1 MRWVLIRPLNQ
12 SLFYDPEIQEPL
24 GLEYL
29 ASVLTGLGGKV
40 LVLDSALDSL
50 DDRKL
55 ARRAMSFQPDAIGF
69 SITTDMELDSVWKI
83 YTECKN
89 LLAGKEIF
97 WIAGGNYPTTE
108 FDNAQNE
115 LPAEFHIMKY
125 EGEITISKIYQY
137 LENGA
142 ASRIP
147 RLMAGTAV
155 VPLDALPFPTRYYS
169 HYLKNYGWAF
179 NLQGSR
185 GCCSAC
191 KYCASKGM
199 RTKAHHPQ
207 WRGRSPENMVKEM
220 VFLYEKYG
228 ARAFNFVDEDFLGPP
243 QKALERAR
251 DFSTEVIRNNL
262 KITMG
267 IQVRPNSLST
277 EIIEHLS
284 AAGLTYV
291 FMGIESDDPQDFKN
305 WGRAYCDK
313 TWEWVACLQEKNIEV
328 NAGTLLF
335 HPDCTLH
342 GIRRFASKLRQ
353 HGLLNC
359 RTAVNRLDAMP
370 GSIFYNE
377 YVAQH
382 PKHNFQGIIRLP
394 FKDSRIEAFY
404 ETLKRALAPI
414 EAPSMHALCA
424 MPVCQTNRIFGKA
437 EESYL
442 VLKEINADCDR
453 QVSDCFFSV
462 LEMFEN
468 EYVSDSK
475 IKEMITDNIRFGKSI
490 IERLTANG
498 FVRSPEVLYDAINS
512 D

>member
-29 ASVLTGLGGKV
+29 ASVLTAMGGKV
-40 LVLDSALDSL
+40 LMLDSALDSL

-69 SITTDMELDSVWKI
+69 SITTDRELESVREI
-83 YTECKN
+83 YSECKKN
-89 LLAGKEIF
+89 LAAKEIF

-108 FDNAQNE
+108 FSNAQKE
-115 LPAEFHIMKY
+115 LPVEFHIMKY
-125 EGEITISKIYQY
+125 EGEISIRKIYQY
-137 LENGA
+137 LENG
-142 ASRIP
+142 SKNRIP
-147 RLMAGTAV
+147 RLISGTAV
-155 VPLDALPFPTRYYS
+155 LALDDLPFPSRNYS

-207 WRGRSPENMVKEM
+207 WRGRSPQNMVEEM
-220 VFLYEKYG
+220 VFLYGRYG

-243 QKALERAR
+243 QKALERAT
-251 DFSTEVIRNNL
+251 DFSSEIIRNNL

-277 EIIEHLS
+277 EIIDRLS

-291 FMGIESDDPQDFKN
+291 FMGIESDNPNDFKN

-313 TWEWVACLQEKNIEV
+313 TWEWVAYLQEKNIEV

-335 HPDCTLH
+335 HPDCTLE
-342 GIRRFASKLRQ
+342 GIKHFASKLQQYR
-353 HGLLNC
+353 LLNC
-359 RTAVNRLDAMP
+359 RTAINRLDAMP
-370 GSIFYNE
+370 GSFFYNE

-382 PKHNFQGIIRLP
+382 PKHNSQGIIRLP
-394 FKDSRIEAFY
+394 FKNSEIEVFY
-404 ETLKRALAPI
+404 KTLKKAIAPI
-414 EAPSMHALCA
+414 EAPSMHALCS

-442 VLKEINADCDR
+442 ILKEINADCDQR
-453 QVSDCFFSV
+453 VADCFFSI

-468 EYVSDSK
+468 KHILDFEIEK
-475 IKEMITDNIRFGKSI
+475 MITDNVQFGQSI

-498 FVRSPEVLYDAINS
+498 FVRSPETLYAASNPY
-512 D
+512 